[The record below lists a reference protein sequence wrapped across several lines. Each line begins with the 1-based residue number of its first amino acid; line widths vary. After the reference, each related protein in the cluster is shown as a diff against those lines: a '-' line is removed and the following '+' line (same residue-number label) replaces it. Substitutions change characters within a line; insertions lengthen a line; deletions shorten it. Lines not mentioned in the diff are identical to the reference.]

1 MNIVTTCKG
10 VEYNHADYTTATK
23 RKTLPDEV
31 RQIIESSEKETKK

>member
-1 MNIVTTCKG
+1 MKTVTRSKG

-31 RQIIESSEKETKK
+31 RQIIESNEMKK